1 MRRLIGAFIIF
12 VGLVAMLAGVG
23 WHRFS
28 IEETAINKMLASN
41 DYSGA
46 LEAIA
51 KLRAEPLFQAA
62 GLLPGLNENLSVK
75 EGWALY
81 KVGDK
86 ERSAKVF
93 RELAESS
100 NAKRGAGAIFNAA
113 TLDLSPETFD
123 RAIRDYEEVLKKNP
137 NHLSAQK
144 NLEILRQIEQEER
157 KGSGDDGS
165 DQGSSSGSTEG
176 DAEKDKKKRSR
187 TKDKL
192 EYRDGGSGSSDSSPN
207 LRY

>member
-1 MRRLIGAFIIF
+1 MKRLIGAFIVF
-12 VGLVAMLAGVG
+12 AGLIAVLTGVG

-28 IEETAINKMLASN
+28 AEEQAINKMLVSG

-51 KLRAEPLFQAA
+51 KFRSEPLFQAVE
-62 GLLPGLNENLSVK
+62 LLPGVSENLSVR

-100 NAKRGAGAIFNAA
+100 NDKRGAGAIFNAA

-123 RAIRDYEEVLKKNP
+123 RAVRDYEEALKKNP

-157 KGSGDDGS
+157 KGSAD
-165 DQGSSSGSTEG
+165 DQGDKGSPDGSTEG
-176 DAEKDKKKRSR
+176 DAENDKQKRSR

-192 EYRDGGSGSSDSSPN
+192 EYRDGGSGSSDSSPT